1 MITLVN
7 SLEAEGVFD
16 RDAVRLLVGAFDDAW
31 QQLMASG
38 AAFADVHEREVARE
52 IIAKH
57 IIQLARLGER
67 DQRSLAESALIEL
80 ANANLPA
87 DSKPRTD

>member
-16 RDAVRLLVGAFDDAW
+16 RDAIRLLAGAFDDAW
-31 QQLMASG
+31 QQLTASG
-38 AAFADVHEREVARE
+38 ARFADERQQEMARE

-67 DQRSLAESALIEL
+67 DQRKLAESAVAGAGQFKL
-80 ANANLPA
+80 AG
-87 DSKPRTD
+87 

>member
-1 MITLVN
+1 MVTLVN

-16 RDAVRLLVGAFDDAW
+16 RDAIRLLAGAFDDAW
-31 QQLMASG
+31 RQLMDRG
-38 AAFADVHEREVARE
+38 AQFADERQQEMARE

-67 DQRSLAESALIEL
+67 DRQKLAESALLEL
-80 ANANLPA
+80 ANSNLQTLNRQ
-87 DSKPRTD
+87 SE

>member
-1 MITLVN
+1 MVTLVN

-16 RDAVRLLVGAFDDAW
+16 RDAIRLLAGAFDDAW
-31 QQLMASG
+31 QQLMAGG
-38 AAFADVHEREVARE
+38 AQFTDERQQEMARE

-67 DQRSLAESALIEL
+67 DQRKLTESALLEL
-80 ANANLPA
+80 ANSKPA
-87 DSKPRTD
+87 D

>member
-1 MITLVN
+1 MVTLVN

-16 RDAVRLLVGAFDDAW
+16 RDAIRLLAGAFDDAW
-31 QQLMASG
+31 RQLMDGG
-38 AAFADVHEREVARE
+38 AQFADERQQEMARE

-67 DQRSLAESALIEL
+67 DRQKLAESALLEL
-80 ANANLPA
+80 ANSNLQTLNRQ
-87 DSKPRTD
+87 SE

>member
-16 RDAVRLLVGAFDDAW
+16 RDAIRLLAGAFDDAW
-31 QQLMASG
+31 QQIIAGG
-38 AAFADVHEREVARE
+38 AQFANERQQEMARE

-67 DQRSLAESALIEL
+67 DQRKLAESAVVEL
-80 ANANLPA
+80 ANSNLQV
-87 DSKPRTD
+87 DFKPHR

>member
-16 RDAVRLLVGAFDDAW
+16 RDAIRLLAGAFDDAW
-31 QQLMASG
+31 QQLTTAG
-38 AAFADVHEREVARE
+38 ARFADERQKEMARD

-67 DQRSLAESALIEL
+67 DQRKLAESALLEL
-80 ANANLPA
+80 ANSNLQA
-87 DSKPRTD
+87 EFKSNR

>member
-1 MITLVN
+1 M
-7 SLEAEGVFD
+7 
-16 RDAVRLLVGAFDDAW
+16 
-31 QQLMASG
+31 
-38 AAFADVHEREVARE
+38 ARE

-67 DQRSLAESALIEL
+67 DQRKLAESALIEL

>member
-1 MITLVN
+1 MVTLVN

-16 RDAVRLLVGAFDDAW
+16 RDAIRLLAGAFDDTW
-31 QQLMASG
+31 QQLMSG
-38 AAFADVHEREVARE
+38 GAQFADERQQEMARE

-67 DQRSLAESALIEL
+67 DQQKLTESALLEL
-80 ANANLPA
+80 ANSNLQI
-87 DSKPRTD
+87 DFKPHR

>member
-7 SLEAEGVFD
+7 RLEAEGVFD
-16 RDAVRLLVGAFDDAW
+16 RDAIRLLTGAFDDAW
-31 QQLMASG
+31 QHLMVGG
-38 AAFADVHEREVARE
+38 ARFADKRQRELARE

-67 DQRSLAESALIEL
+67 DRRKLAESALVEL
-80 ANANLPA
+80 ANSNLQVDFTP
-87 DSKPRTD
+87 KC